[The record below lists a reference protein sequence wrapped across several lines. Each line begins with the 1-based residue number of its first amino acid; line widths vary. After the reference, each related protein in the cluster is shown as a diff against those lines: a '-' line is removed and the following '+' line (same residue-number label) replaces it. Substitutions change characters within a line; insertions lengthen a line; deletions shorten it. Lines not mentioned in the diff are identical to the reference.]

1 MGKIETLNFYINSCD
16 LENQSIFDH
25 QDLINEITMIYHS
38 EISDLE
44 YGLSPKFIDDNIEK
58 ESVYPVHDL
67 KVLKL
72 KLENHR
78 DNLLREDQKRIEELK
93 ILELKS
99 QITINN
105 NNHNTSNSISSATAI
120 TNISISQTMK
130 NINELP
136 EGILNKNETVE
147 LKELIHS
154 IDEMIAVKDNEGAK
168 SKISKVLNT
177 IGNKGFELFVAVA
190 PYLLQAAT
198 AAQTTT

>member
-130 NINELP
+130 NINKLP
-136 EGILNKNETVE
+136 EGILNNNETVE

-168 SKISKVLNT
+168 SKITKVLNT

>member
-1 MGKIETLNFYINSCD
+1 MGKIETLNFYIHSCD

-44 YGLSPKFIDDNIEK
+44 YGLSPKFIDDNFEK

-198 AAQTTT
+198 ATQTTT